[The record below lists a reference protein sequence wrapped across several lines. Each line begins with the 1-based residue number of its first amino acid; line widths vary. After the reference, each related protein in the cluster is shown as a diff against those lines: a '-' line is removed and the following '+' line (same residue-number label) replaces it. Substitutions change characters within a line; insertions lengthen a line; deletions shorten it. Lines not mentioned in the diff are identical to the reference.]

1 MIRGIKEVYSYREML
16 KSLVKKDLRTRYKG
30 SFLGFLWTF
39 VNPLLQLAVYTVIFS
54 SIMRVD
60 IDKFYM
66 YLFVALVPWIFFS
79 TSLQIST
86 GSIVANKDLVKK
98 IYFPRV
104 VLPISVVTANL
115 MNMIFSFAVVIPALL
130 LSGIG
135 INACILYL
143 PLIMLIEYI
152 MALGF
157 SILFSA
163 LNVYFRDLEHLLG
176 IILMAWF
183 YFTPIVYSID
193 MIPPAY
199 MKLFKLNPIT
209 PVILAYR
216 EILYFKRPPDMKAL
230 GISLLI
236 GVVLL
241 FIADKVFYK
250 LQKNFAEEI

>member
-54 SIMRVD
+54 SIMRVN

-79 TSLQIST
+79 TALQVGT
-86 GSIVANKDLVKK
+86 GSIVTNKDLVKK

-104 VLPISVVTANL
+104 ILPISVVTANL

-135 INACILYL
+135 IGSSILYL
-143 PLIMLIEYI
+143 PIIMLVEYV

-157 SILFSA
+157 TILFSA

-176 IILMAWF
+176 IVLMAWF

-216 EILYFKRPPDMKAL
+216 DILYFKRAPDMKTL
-230 GISLLI
+230 GILLI
-236 GVVLL
+236 IGIVFL

>member
-1 MIRGIKEVYSYREML
+1 M
-16 KSLVKKDLRTRYKG
+16 
-30 SFLGFLWTF
+30 
-39 VNPLLQLAVYTVIFS
+39 QLAVYTVIFS

-98 IYFPRV
+98 IYFQRV

-143 PLIMLIEYI
+143 PY
-152 MALGF
+152 
-157 SILFSA
+157 
-163 LNVYFRDLEHLLG
+163 N
-176 IILMAWF
+176 
-183 YFTPIVYSID
+183 
-193 MIPPAY
+193 
-199 MKLFKLNPIT
+199 
-209 PVILAYR
+209 AYR
-216 EILYFKRPPDMKAL
+216 VYNGPWVPYC
-230 GISLLI
+230 SLPKCI
-236 GVVLL
+236 
-241 FIADKVFYK
+241 F
-250 LQKNFAEEI
+250 

>member
-1 MIRGIKEVYSYREML
+1 MLHWCHGYS
-16 KSLVKKDLRTRYKG
+16 
-30 SFLGFLWTF
+30 
-39 VNPLLQLAVYTVIFS
+39 
-54 SIMRVD
+54 
-60 IDKFYM
+60 
-66 YLFVALVPWIFFS
+66 FS

-216 EILYFKRPPDMKAL
+216 KFHFRDH
-230 GISLLI
+230 LI
-236 GVVLL
+236 
-241 FIADKVFYK
+241 K
-250 LQKNFAEEI
+250 